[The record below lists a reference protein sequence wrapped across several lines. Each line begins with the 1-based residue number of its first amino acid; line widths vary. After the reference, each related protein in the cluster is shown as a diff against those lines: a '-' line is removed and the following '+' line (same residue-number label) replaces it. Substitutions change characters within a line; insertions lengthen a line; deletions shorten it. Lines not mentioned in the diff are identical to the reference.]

1 MNIVVDGYNICYKT
15 TGTGD
20 KTVVILQGWGT
31 DLGVYDSVAG
41 VIDGSRYRVIQFDFP
56 GFGGSDEPKEPW
68 DVDGF
73 ADFFCRF
80 MEVMQVKQATLI
92 GHSYGGRVIIK
103 LAARESIPFEITNI
117 ILIDSAGVLP
127 VRTTAQKWKIR
138 KYKILKKFLNM
149 KLIYAMFPE
158 VIDDWRSR
166 QGSADYRNATPMM
179 RQCMVK
185 AVNED
190 LTELLPVEQTE
201 IRAQIEFYKAHR
213 RTLQYGRFTRG
224 KTDGGGIIWQAK
236 TKEETVAGVFH
247 GVQHAAPGYERLRV
261 TGLDEK
267 KQYRLDSRP
276 QLLRV
281 GDFGSL
287 LRHVLP
293 VKLNPNG
300 LAVQTADSYYKMY
313 DSQQTVTASGA
324 AYSAGIMLA
333 PRFAGTGY
341 DADGRM
347 QGDFGSNVY
356 FIREVQS

>member
-103 LAARESIPFEITNI
+103 LAASESIPFEITNI

-190 LTELLPVEQTE
+190 LTELLPK
-201 IRAQIEFYKAHR
+201 IRQEVLLIWGDQDTATPIRDAH
-213 RTLQYGRFTRG
+213 
-224 KTDGGGIIWQAK
+224 IM
-236 TKEETVAGVFH
+236 EE
-247 GVQHAAPGYERLRV
+247 
-261 TGLDEK
+261 K
-267 KQYRLDSRP
+267 I
-276 QLLRV
+276 
-281 GDFGSL
+281 
-287 LRHVLP
+287 
-293 VKLNPNG
+293 PNCG
-300 LAVQTADSYYKMY
+300 LAVIPGTGHFSFLEKPAQFR
-313 DSQQTVTASGA
+313 
-324 AYSAGIMLA
+324 GIMEAYLK
-333 PRFAGTGY
+333 
-341 DADGRM
+341 
-347 QGDFGSNVY
+347 
-356 FIREVQS
+356 

>member
-1 MNIVVDGYNICYKT
+1 MRNAESLGYGLPLWQIPIIIKDCNGNDLELRIIMNIVVDGYNICYKT

-73 ADFFCRF
+73 ADFFCKF
-80 MEVMQVKQATLI
+80 MEVMQIKKATLI

-185 AVNED
+185 AINED
-190 LTELLPVEQTE
+190 LTELLPK
-201 IRAQIEFYKAHR
+201 IRQEVLLIWGDQDTATPIRDAH
-213 RTLQYGRFTRG
+213 
-224 KTDGGGIIWQAK
+224 IM
-236 TKEETVAGVFH
+236 EE
-247 GVQHAAPGYERLRV
+247 
-261 TGLDEK
+261 K
-267 KQYRLDSRP
+267 I
-276 QLLRV
+276 
-281 GDFGSL
+281 
-287 LRHVLP
+287 
-293 VKLNPNG
+293 PNCG
-300 LAVQTADSYYKMY
+300 LAVIPGTGHFSFLEKPAQFR
-313 DSQQTVTASGA
+313 
-324 AYSAGIMLA
+324 GIMEAYLK
-333 PRFAGTGY
+333 
-341 DADGRM
+341 
-347 QGDFGSNVY
+347 
-356 FIREVQS
+356 

>member
-56 GFGGSDEPKEPW
+56 GFGSSDEPKEPW

-73 ADFFCRF
+73 ADFFCKF
-80 MEVMQVKQATLI
+80 MEVMQIKKATLI

-158 VIDDWRSR
+158 TGWLS
-166 QGSADYRNATPMM
+166 G
-179 RQCMVK
+179 
-185 AVNED
+185 
-190 LTELLPVEQTE
+190 L
-201 IRAQIEFYKAHR
+201 F
-213 RTLQYGRFTRG
+213 F
-224 KTDGGGIIWQAK
+224 GI
-236 TKEETVAGVFH
+236 
-247 GVQHAAPGYERLRV
+247 VQ
-261 TGLDEK
+261 
-267 KQYRLDSRP
+267 
-276 QLLRV
+276 
-281 GDFGSL
+281 
-287 LRHVLP
+287 
-293 VKLNPNG
+293 
-300 LAVQTADSYYKMY
+300 
-313 DSQQTVTASGA
+313 
-324 AYSAGIMLA
+324 
-333 PRFAGTGY
+333 
-341 DADGRM
+341 
-347 QGDFGSNVY
+347 
-356 FIREVQS
+356 

>member
-1 MNIVVDGYNICYKT
+1 MRPSAQSGSFIILWNYESGCQIGKRNAESLGYGLPLWQIPIIIKDCNGNGLELGIIMNIVVDGYNICYKT

-190 LTELLPVEQTE
+190 LTELLPK
-201 IRAQIEFYKAHR
+201 IRQEVLLIWGDQDTATPIRDAH
-213 RTLQYGRFTRG
+213 
-224 KTDGGGIIWQAK
+224 IM
-236 TKEETVAGVFH
+236 EE
-247 GVQHAAPGYERLRV
+247 
-261 TGLDEK
+261 K
-267 KQYRLDSRP
+267 I
-276 QLLRV
+276 
-281 GDFGSL
+281 
-287 LRHVLP
+287 
-293 VKLNPNG
+293 PNCG
-300 LAVQTADSYYKMY
+300 LAVIPGTGHFSFLEKPAQFR
-313 DSQQTVTASGA
+313 
-324 AYSAGIMLA
+324 GIMEAYL
-333 PRFAGTGY
+333 
-341 DADGRM
+341 
-347 QGDFGSNVY
+347 Q
-356 FIREVQS
+356 